1 MASSL
6 PRLLT
11 VACAVGAGVVAGVFF
26 AFSTFVM
33 QGLRRVPA
41 TTGLTAMQ
49 GINLAAPTPLFM
61 AALMGTGLGCAALTL
76 VAVTQWGD
84 PGAPWA
90 LAGGLSYLVSIV
102 LTIAYH
108 VPRND
113 ALAGIDPQAPD
124 AAERWHRYLSE
135 WVPWNHVRTVACLV
149 AAVLLTI
156 ALLRAES

>member
-1 MASSL
+1 MASGL
-6 PRLLT
+6 PRVLT
-11 VACAVGAGVVAGVFF
+11 FVCAIGAGVVAGVFF

-41 TTGLTAMQ
+41 SSGLAAMQ
-49 GINLAAPTPLFM
+49 GINLAAPTPVFM
-61 AALMGTGLGCAALTL
+61 AALLGTGLGCGALIV

-90 LAGGLSYLVSIV
+90 LVGSVAYLVSIV
-102 LTIAYH
+102 LTITYH

-113 ALAGIDPQAPD
+113 ALAGVDVEAAD
-124 AAERWHRYLSE
+124 AAERWRRYLAE
-135 WVPWNHVRTVACLV
+135 WVPWNHARTVTCLV

-156 ALLRAES
+156 ALLRAEP

>member
-1 MASSL
+1 MASGL

-11 VACAVGAGVVAGVFF
+11 IACAVGAGVVAGVFF

-41 TTGLTAMQ
+41 STGLSAMQ

-61 AALMGTGLGCAALTL
+61 AALLGTGLGCTGL
-76 VAVTQWGD
+76 VVVAFTQWGD

-90 LAGGLSYLVSIV
+90 LAGAASYLVSIV
-102 LTIAYH
+102 LTITYH

-113 ALAGIDPQAPD
+113 ALAGVDPQAPD
-124 AAERWHRYLSE
+124 AAEHWRRYVTE
-135 WVPWNHVRTVACLV
+135 WVPWNHVRTVACLA
-149 AAVLLTI
+149 AAVLLTVS
-156 ALLRAES
+156 LLRREG